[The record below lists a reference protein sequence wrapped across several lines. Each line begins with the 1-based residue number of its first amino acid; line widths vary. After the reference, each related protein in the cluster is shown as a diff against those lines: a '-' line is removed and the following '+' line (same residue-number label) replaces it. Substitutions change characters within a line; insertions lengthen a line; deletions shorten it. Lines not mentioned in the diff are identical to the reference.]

1 MLPRPRFRLPLWAAA
16 AIVAGAYLVR
26 AGMRG
31 MDFHLDWPA
40 DGVALGLFALV
51 VVMVAYVRNVLAS
64 SDTDGQ
70 DAEATPVT
78 EVAPHAED
86 AEGPPAP

>member
-16 AIVAGAYLVR
+16 AIVAGVYLVR
-26 AGMRG
+26 AVMRG

-51 VVMVAYVRNVLAS
+51 VVMVAYVRNVLAR
-64 SDTDGQ
+64 DDVDGQ
-70 DAEATPVT
+70 EDAATPVT

-86 AEGPPAP
+86 DEGPSAP